1 MEEAKLSALLVSFG
15 LVGLWAAAQFR
26 AAACLGATAAA
37 ARLASSS
44 LFDGCLSQSGL
55 CFGFRAFVVA
65 VCATRRR

>member
-1 MEEAKLSALLVSFG
+1 MEIAELSALLVSFG

-44 LFDGCLSQSGL
+44 PMAVLACLI
-55 CFGFRAFVVA
+55 RAFGRLHLLA
-65 VCATRRR
+65 